1 MINFGLGTWS
11 AVPSASGPGMHSDEA
26 SSAIP
31 DLEGV
36 ASPAL
41 IRTLESLSE
50 GVRRNAGQE
59 EKARRDADETIGFN
73 VLIPMARMVTGQWGK
88 PSHSSRDARDRKTE
102 IPTVTEWA
110 TQMGGRW
117 SLKSG
122 GRRLPVLRANPDNSV
137 TQGQWVNDPFWDR
150 MRSLREMLAEAEASA
165 NRIYDDKQLQK
176 TTPVKR
182 GWVIALRQCRADV
195 EWVLEQEESAVAGEA
210 RVVKRNAT
218 GDVVSVMGLNA
229 SKNIAVMPE
238 KPSRRS
244 RSNPDLEAVP
254 VGERRPWGVV
264 AAKGNMKLP
273 FASYSTLPMASCPG
287 AGSCATN
294 LVRGEKKGYCYSF
307 TAWRYPDAFARQFR
321 NCLAEFADREFAI
334 SAGGGHGSVT
344 LDARRPEFAIRGQ
357 RARTWHTLVRQ
368 IVTRDLSRAVG
379 EGRPAFMRLYVD
391 GDINSEDNVLEWMKV
406 CAELQATRTATHPG
420 IQVYGY
426 SKVWDAFLQADAR
439 QISWGSAVNWELS
452 GLRGGGMHWPNNYTL
467 NMSADSVWNDENT
480 QSTSAM
486 RQVTL
491 AMAQLPIARGYF
503 KSIPL
508 SEAIPALA
516 EQVKDGKVVDIK
528 VPAASEVPFPFNE
541 ARIKAIVLM
550 NVTMTPV
557 EGDTHDSI
565 KRRYEKLAAD
575 HNLLDFVPKTVS
587 PYEKPKDGEAKGAK
601 KFMPLDKWSNL
612 LRDKLYRGWFSYLFV
627 NGITGKSVAPDV
639 DYGGFAQTVLQ
650 EMALDAKALK
660 DTKVP
665 TPNEFL
671 SKTLAKKMDAA
682 VKKAIKDRASVGKV
696 TEKEIAQIKR
706 RVSRDPRNQM
716 DKFVVDFAKSDR
728 FQGKAIA
735 VALHEVLWSTG
746 LGGSCPLVCGNC
758 YDTPSVPQIGT
769 PEYLNARHR
778 CASRTGF
785 KDRTIHIGRH

>member
-1 MINFGLGTWS
+1 
-11 AVPSASGPGMHSDEA
+11 MHSDEA

-31 DLEGV
+31 DLEGQV
-36 ASPAL
+36 SPSL
-41 IRTLESLSE
+41 LKTLESLSE
-50 GVRRNAGQE
+50 GARRNAGQE
-59 EKARRDADETIGFN
+59 SKARKDADETIGFH
-73 VLIPMARMVTGQWGK
+73 VTIPLACMVTGQWGK
-88 PSHSSRDARDRKTE
+88 PGHSSQDSNVRKSE
-102 IPTVTEWA
+102 IPTVKEWA
-110 TQMGGRW
+110 NEMRGRW
-117 SLKSG
+117 QVQTVK
-122 GRRLPVLRANPDNSV
+122 RRLPLVRENPGDSV
-137 TQGQWVNDPFWDR
+137 MRGQWINESFWDR
-150 MRSLREMLAEAEASA
+150 MRTLREMLLSAEASA
-165 NRIYDDKQLQK
+165 NSIYDNKQKQK
-176 TTPVKR
+176 STPVKR
-182 GWVIALRQCRADV
+182 GWVIALQQCRADV
-195 EWVLEQEESAVAGEA
+195 EWVLEQEGAAEAGEA
-210 RVVKRNAT
+210 RVVQRNAA
-218 GDVVSVMGLNA
+218 GDVVTVMGLNA
-229 SKNIAVMPE
+229 SKNIAPMPE
-238 KPSRRS
+238 APSRRS
-244 RSNPDLEAVP
+244 RSNPDIEAVP
-254 VGERRPWGVV
+254 KSQRRPWGVV

-287 AGSCATN
+287 AGTCATN
-294 LVRGEKKGYCYSF
+294 LVNGEKKGYCYSF

-321 NCLAEFADREFAI
+321 NCLAEFTDREFAI

-368 IVTRDLSRAVG
+368 IVTRDLSRAVS

-439 QISWGSAVNWELS
+439 QMSWGSAVKWELS
-452 GLRGGGMHWPNNYTL
+452 GLRGGGMHWPENYTL

-528 VPAASEVPFPFNE
+528 TPPASEVPFPFNE
-541 ARIKAIVLM
+541 SRIKAIVLM

-557 EGDTHDSI
+557 AGDTHESI
-565 KRRYEKLAAD
+565 KQRYEKLAAD
-575 HNLLDFVPKTVS
+575 HNLNDFVPKTVS
-587 PYEKPKDGEAKGAK
+587 PYEKPKDDEAGSK
-601 KFMPLDKWSNL
+601 KKLMPLDKWSNL
-612 LRDKLYRGWFSYLFV
+612 LRDKLYRAWFSYLFV
-627 NGITGKSVAPDV
+627 NGITGKSVVPGV

-671 SKTLAKKMDAA
+671 SGARAKKMDAA
-682 VKKAIKDRASVGKV
+682 VKKAIKDRKTAGEV
-696 TEKEIAQIKR
+696 TERELAQIKR
-706 RVSRDPRNQM
+706 RVARDPRNRM
-716 DKFVVDFAKSDR
+716 DQFVLDFAKSER

-769 PEYLNARHR
+769 AEYLNARHR